1 MLIQR
6 CIEVRIWLKIIL
18 TVINKI
24 LDFVVTNRCWC
35 VIIIM
40 WWHIFLKM
48 LGFTFRGFQRAKCC
62 CTARTGSTTAR
73 TRRAT
78 LDLRENQNNWLK
90 SNSKLSLII
99 EDYNLVLNDFEI
111 KSSPFLQPSRGGS
124 SFGGSARRSPSCA
137 ETLASGDQ
145 LKRGFVGDALRFG
158 DEDRRWGCEGG
169 GDIGRP
175 VDGSPPLFSKGPPP
189 LRTCATLVMRKL

>member
-1 MLIQR
+1 MCNNYYVMAYIFENVGFYISGLSAREVLLYRSYWFDDCPDSSRDTWPTWESKQLIEIQF
-6 CIEVRIWLKIIL
+6 K
-18 TVINKI
+18 TVVN
-24 LDFVVTNRCWC
+24 
-35 VIIIM
+35 
-40 WWHIFLKM
+40 
-48 LGFTFRGFQRAKCC
+48 
-62 CTARTGSTTAR
+62 
-73 TRRAT
+73 
-78 LDLRENQNNWLK
+78 
-90 SNSKLSLII
+90 

-111 KSSPFLQPSRGGS
+111 KNSPFHQPSRGGS

-145 LKRGFVGDALRFG
+145 LKRGFVGDALRSG
-158 DEDRRWGCEGG
+158 DENLEPRRVPPSPLLCARRWGCEGG